1 MYTYVVWVIKGGIS
15 VFGWF
20 KKLWAVELVRYLF
33 AGGTAF
39 VFDKLV
45 VTPLCNHF
53 LPALT
58 WRGLD
63 VRNLLAVMAGFL
75 VGLLINNLISMYL
88 VFTAESQKKKGRSAR
103 AALVFS
109 VVGVIGLFLSL
120 GGNQLCIWL
129 FGEGET
135 KEWIYNIVIA
145 VPVTAW
151 NYIGRRLFVG
161 KG

>member
-1 MYTYVVWVIKGGIS
+1 MMS
-15 VFGWF
+15 WF
-20 KKLWAVELVRYLF
+20 KKLWSKLWSAELIRYLF

-53 LPALT
+53 LPELS
-58 WRGLD
+58 WRELD
-63 VRNLLAVMAGFL
+63 VRNLLAVTAGFL
-75 VGLLINNLISMYL
+75 VGLIINNLISMYL
-88 VFTAESQKKKGRSAR
+88 VFTGESQKQKGRSGR

-109 VVGVIGLFLSL
+109 TVGVVGLLLSL

-129 FGEGET
+129 FGEGES
-135 KEWIYNIVIA
+135 KEWIYNIAIA